1 MISPYKNIIHDKVKF
16 YSNKIGNKVNIF
28 NLTDGRNTS
37 EDTINSGMKRIKF
50 QEKKTNSLTLKN
62 MKYLSLHLTEENIQ
76 KDSINET
83 CVSHVYLNNL
93 KDTKSIKLKKIVNK
107 KPPRPINDI
116 QASKMVRNIFQR
128 NHLK

>member
-16 YSNKIGNKVNIF
+16 CSNKIGNKVNIF

-62 MKYLSLHLTEENIQ
+62 MKYLPLHLTEENIQ

-83 CVSHVYLNNL
+83 GVSHVYLNNL